1 MTQNQWSMSARTTVR
16 PGPDGHTQLI
26 QQGIALHNARRFR
39 EAERCYQLVLRDNPK
54 HPDALNLMGVLAVEA
69 DRFTIA
75 IDYLRK
81 AVAINPR
88 QAIYQNNLG
97 NALFVHSFPEE
108 AIPHLKKAVQLDP
121 KYAEAMCNLGR
132 AYRTIGDAEKAR
144 RWFEKALKADAGFLR
159 AKAGLA
165 ELAVELGQ
173 TEEATEAFRK
183 ILALDPWQIEALW
196 GIALARKFE
205 ESDPEIQAIEQ
216 VLRDPTL
223 RSDQRA
229 PLHHALGKI
238 YNDIGRWEDALGQ
251 FIQGKK
257 NKAMKFYMELHRR
270 TYANLRST
278 FSKTFFAARP
288 GYGHNDERPVF
299 IVGMPRSGTTLTEQI
314 LASHPRVHGLG
325 ELPDFRKIGQELNYG
340 RPEPEAFSAAVEVM
354 KPKQALKLAERY
366 LRVMKRVPKG
376 AARATDK
383 NPHNYEMLGL
393 IAILF
398 PNAKIV
404 HCRRDAMDTCVSCF
418 MQNFNDSHGYN
429 SDLTVLGQYYRE
441 YSALMDHWR
450 DVLPLKFFE
459 LNYEDMVADQEGMS
473 RKLIDF
479 VGLEWDDACFDFFN
493 TERTVATP
501 SRWQVRQP
509 IYTTS
514 VKRWKR
520 YEAHLG
526 PLKEALGDLFVE

>member
-144 RWFEKALKADAGFLR
+144 RWFEKALKADVGFLR

-205 ESDPEIQAIEQ
+205 ENDPEIQAIEQ

-479 VGLEWDDACFDFFN
+479 VGLEWDDACFEFFN

-520 YEAHLG
+520 YEAHLD
-526 PLKEALGDLFVE
+526 PLKEALGDLFVG